1 MNQKHIRWTAV
12 VLLGI
17 VSLAAYRP
25 RLHHTGI
32 HIFGFESFAVAESL
46 VEHRGFSDPF
56 MPLATGPSAH
66 LPPLFP
72 AYLALVISVFGNG
85 TVAANIIVW
94 TPVLLLIIQLML
106 LPLLAQRLGIGFW
119 TGCIAVLAWIAAGIP
134 PSYTSESDYA
144 ALLVVLISFLMA
156 RSFTGVLSRGQVLL
170 SGVLWGTLL
179 LVQPVAVAVLAC
191 WLVLL
196 YFQGKFSRRQIAALG
211 LLALV
216 IVAPWIVRN
225 FLVFHR
231 PVFVR
236 DNLGLELA
244 VSNNSCA
251 SALFEDN
258 DRSQCFDATHPNRS
272 LEEAVKVRQ
281 LGEVEYNRLKLKEA
295 IHWISSHPREF
306 AVLTAQRFSAF
317 WLTPRSENN
326 GNGMIWRPMVM
337 QLFTLL
343 SVPGLF
349 FIWKNYRPGA
359 YVIILWLVLFP
370 PIYYVVQF
378 MDRYRYP
385 IFWATFLAGSYFL
398 TEIVGGLVGFPFS
411 NSPVQQPE

>member
-17 VSLAAYRP
+17 VSLATYRP

-32 HIFGFESFAVAESL
+32 RLFGFESFAVAESL

-72 AYLALVISVFGNG
+72 AYLALVISLFGSG
-85 TVAANIIVW
+85 PVGANIIVW
-94 TPVLLLIIQLML
+94 TPVVLLILQLML
-106 LPLLAQRLGIGFW
+106 LPLLAERLGVGFW
-119 TGCIAVLAWIAAGIP
+119 TGCLAVLAWVAAGVP

-144 ALLVVLISFLMA
+144 ALLIVGISFFMA

-170 SGVLWGTLL
+170 CAALWGTLL
-179 LVQPVAVAVLAC
+179 LVQPVAVAVLAG

-196 YFQGKFSRRQIAALG
+196 GFQRQGTRGQIVALG
-211 LLALV
+211 LLPIV
-216 IVAPWIVRN
+216 IVAPWMVRN

-258 DRSQCFDATHPNRS
+258 DRSRCFDATHPNRN
-272 LEEAVKVRQ
+272 LEEAAKVRQ
-281 LGEVEYNRLKLKEA
+281 MGEVEYNRLKLKEA
-295 IHWISSHPREF
+295 IHWISSHPQEF
-306 AVLTAQRFSAF
+306 AVLTAQRFRAF

-343 SVPGLF
+343 SIPGLF
-349 FIWKNYRPGA
+349 FMWKTFRPGA
-359 YVIILWLVLFP
+359 YVVALWLVFFP

-385 IFWATFLAGSYFL
+385 IFWATLLAGSYFIM
-398 TEIVGGLVGFPFS
+398 EMVGGLVGFPLS
-411 NSPVQQPE
+411 SSPVQQPE